1 MCYLGLLLP
10 HERDVENPP
19 EEKPKKKNRGYK
31 KRSKEVLREIRFA
44 KSIVNGLN
52 ESVHLLV
59 FDDLYL
65 TSILLTY
72 REKMVLDDDELI
84 SPEELSLKA
93 REVSFNLIFSSVGG
107 C

>member
-1 MCYLGLLLP
+1 MNEMLRILLKTNLRRKN
-10 HERDVENPP
+10 EDTRNVQ
-19 EEKPKKKNRGYK
+19 KKYF
-31 KRSKEVLREIRFA
+31 VIFA
-44 KSIVNGLN
+44 
-52 ESVHLLV
+52 LLV

-65 TSILLTY
+65 TSILLIY